1 MGTDGPEA
9 KARQQIDRQLADAG
23 WVVQD
28 RSAAN
33 PHAASGVAIREFPL
47 KSGPVDYGLYVDG
60 AVAGAIE
67 AKKEGWTLAGVEL
80 QSQRYSEG
88 LPDALP
94 AYRRPLPFLYESTG
108 VETQFTN
115 LLDPEPRS
123 REVFTFH
130 RPETMRD
137 WLQEASYWPARR
149 ALPRAAEA
157 PAPFESG
164 ATMRARLHTMPPL
177 MTGGL
182 WPPQITAIKN
192 LEESLAA
199 NKPRA
204 LIQMATGSGKT
215 FTAANFTYRLA
226 KFAKAKRILFLVD
239 RGNLGRQARKEF
251 EQFVTPDDGRKFSE
265 LYVVQHLTSNTFVP
279 TAKVVIGTIQRLYSM
294 LRGEEELPEGAD
306 EVSAFEA
313 APTLARAP
321 LPVAYNPRLPIET
334 FDIIVT
340 DECHRSIY
348 NLWRQVLEYF
358 DAFIVGL
365 TATPSKQTLGFFH
378 QNLVMEY
385 DHEKAVADGVNVDFD
400 VYEIRTRITQ
410 AGSKVEAGF
419 FVDRR
424 DRQTRQRRWER
435 LDDDLTYDPGQ
446 LDRAVVAEDQLRTVV
461 RTFRDK
467 LFSEIF
473 PGRTEVPKT
482 LIFAKDDSHA
492 EDIVRIVREEFGKG
506 NDFCVKITYKTTGAK
521 PEDLLASFR
530 NSYNPR
536 IAVTV
541 DMIATGTDVK
551 PIEIVLFMR
560 EVRSRIFF
568 EQMKGRGVRVINPTD
583 LQAVT
588 PDAKAKTRF
597 VIVDAVGINHDDLA
611 DSLSLEK
618 KPSLSFDKLLE
629 QVAFGNREPDL
640 LSSLAS
646 RLSRLDRQLSSADR
660 QLLADLNGGRLIREL
675 AAALVDALDPDMQ
688 VEAARAATGDADPS
702 PAAVAAA
709 ADLLLHEAA
718 QPVASNPE
726 LRAKLVELKQSY
738 EQTIDTTSIDTVL
751 RAGYSEEATDA
762 ARGIVQDFEAYIRDN
777 RDEIDALQI
786 LLSHPH
792 RRRVTFEQI
801 RELADVIKRPPR
813 QWTPEVLWEAY
824 ERLDRSKVHGS
835 GERTMADLVSLLRF
849 AVHEQDELVPYAE
862 QIRDRFAR
870 WLAQQETAGRSFTD
884 EQVRW
889 LRMIRDQIAASLA
902 IEPSDFDYVPFNQEG
917 GIGKAAGVFGP
928 ELPKLL
934 DELNRELSA

>member
-9 KARQQIDRQLADAG
+9 NARTEIDRQLADAG

-33 PHAASGVAIREFPL
+33 PHAAQGVAVREFPL

-60 AVAGAIE
+60 AVAGAVE
-67 AKKEGWTLAGVEL
+67 AKKVGWTLTGVEL

-115 LLDPEPRS
+115 LLDPKPRS

-137 WLQEASYWPARR
+137 WLQAAGYWPARR

-164 ATMRARLHTMPPL
+164 ATLRARLHNMPPL
-177 MTGGL
+177 ITAGL
-182 WPPQITAIKN
+182 WPPQIKAIKN

-265 LYVVQHLTSNTFVP
+265 LYVVQHLTSNVFDP

-294 LRGEEELPEGAD
+294 LSGEEDLPEEAD
-306 EVSAFEA
+306 EVSAFQA
-313 APTLARAP
+313 APAMVKGP

-400 VYEIRTRITQ
+400 VYEIHTRITQ
-410 AGSKVEAGF
+410 AGSKVDAGF
-419 FVDRR
+419 YVDKR

-435 LDDDLTYDPGQ
+435 LDDDLTYDAGQ

-461 RTFRDK
+461 RTFRDR

-492 EDIVRIVREEFGKG
+492 EDIVRTVRQEFGKG

-560 EVRSRIFF
+560 EVHSRIFF
-568 EQMKGRGVRVINPTD
+568 EQMKGRGVRVIDPTD

-597 VIVDAVGINHDDLA
+597 VIVDAVGISHDDLT
-611 DSLSLEK
+611 DSISLEK

-646 RLSRLDRQLSSADR
+646 RLARLDRQLSSADR
-660 QLLADLNGGRLIREL
+660 RLLADLNGGRPIREL
-675 AAALVDALDPDMQ
+675 AAALVDALDRDMQ
-688 VEAARAATGDADPS
+688 IDLARSTTGQSDPPPSAVAEAAS
-702 PAAVAAA
+702 
-709 ADLLLHEAA
+709 LLLHQAA
-718 QPVASNPE
+718 HSIAINPE
-726 LRAKLVELKQSY
+726 LRAKLVELKRSY

-751 RAGYSEEATDA
+751 RAGYSEEATEA
-762 ARGIVQDFEAYIRDN
+762 ARGIVQDFEAFIRDN
-777 RDEIDALQI
+777 RNEIDALQI
-786 LLSHPH
+786 LFSHPH
-792 RRRVTFEQI
+792 RRRLTFEQI
-801 RELADVIKRPPR
+801 RDLANTIKRPPR
-813 QWTPEVLWEAY
+813 QWTPEVLWNAY
-824 ERLDRSKVHGS
+824 ERLDRSKVKGS
-835 GERTMADLVSLLRF
+835 GERALADLVSIVRY
-849 AVHEQDELVPYAE
+849 AIHEVDELQPYAE
-862 QIRDRFAR
+862 QVRQRFDD
-870 WLAQQETAGRSFTD
+870 WLAQQELGGRAFSPD
-884 EQVRW
+884 QMRW
-889 LRMIRDQIAASLA
+889 LQMIRDQVANSLNV
-902 IEPSDFDYVPFNQEG
+902 ELSDFEFVPFSQAG
-917 GIGKAAGVFGP
+917 GPIKAAALFGANLTSIL
-928 ELPKLL
+928 EQ
-934 DELNRELSA
+934 LNETLSG